1 MLSQVLSIID
11 LLDSP
16 KTSGQAVAE
25 YLDEFNAPGKEV
37 SVHQVNGEKGSTD
50 FVRVRIP
57 GSSGKIAGGTA
68 PSLGI
73 IGRLGGVGARPE
85 MIGYVSDGDG
95 ASAALSAAAK
105 LLSMAEKG
113 DRLSGDVIVSTHV
126 TGWAPTEPHEPV
138 AFMGSPVDIQ
148 VMNAEEVEPEMDAVL
163 SIDTTKG
170 NRTINHKGIAIS
182 PTVKQGYILRIS
194 EDLLS
199 VVETV
204 TGQPPV
210 VFALSNQDI
219 TPYGNGL
226 HHINS
231 ILQPAAAT
239 SAPVVGVAIT
249 SVTAVPGCATGASHE
264 TDIELAARFTVET
277 AKGFGRGG
285 IDFHDQDEFD
295 RIVGLYGQATALQ
308 TLGVEGESSSSTA
321 ASSRGEKVPAV
332 PAGRPGSE

>member
-1 MLSQVLSIID
+1 MLSQVLSIVD
-11 LLDSP
+11 LLDSAT
-16 KTSGQAVAE
+16 TSGESVAE
-25 YLDEFNAPGKEV
+25 FLRSYDAPGSEV
-37 SVHQVNGEKGSTD
+37 TVHQVDGHKGSTD

-57 GSSGKIAGGTA
+57 GTAGKSAGGPA
-68 PSLGI
+68 PTLGI

-95 ASAALSAAAK
+95 ACAALSAAAK
-105 LLSMAEKG
+105 LMSMAAKG
-113 DRLSGDVIVSTHV
+113 DRLPGDVIVSTHV

-138 AFMGSPVDIQ
+138 AFMGSPVDIH
-148 VMNAEEVEPEMDAVL
+148 VMNKEEVEEEMDAVL

-182 PTVKQGYILRIS
+182 PTVKEGYILRIS

-199 VVETV
+199 VMETV

-210 VFALSNQDI
+210 VFALTTQDI

-226 HHINS
+226 HHLNS

-239 SAPVVGVAIT
+239 NAPVVGVAIT

-264 TDIELAARFTVET
+264 VDIELAARFAVET
-277 AKGFGRGG
+277 AKGFGRGSLS
-285 IDFHDQDEFD
+285 FHDQDEFNE
-295 RIVGLYGQATALQ
+295 IVRLYGQATALQ
-308 TLGVEGESSSSTA
+308 TLGAGARESS
-321 ASSRGEKVPAV
+321 G
-332 PAGRPGSE
+332 AGRE

>member
-1 MLSQVLSIID
+1 MLSEVLSIID

-16 KTSGQAVAE
+16 KTSGQNVAE
-25 YLDEFNAPGKEV
+25 YLRGFNSPEAEV
-37 SVHQVNGEKGSTD
+37 SVHQVHGDKGSTD
-50 FVRVRIP
+50 FVRVLIP
-57 GSSGKIAGGTA
+57 GGSGKTVGGAA
-68 PSLGI
+68 PTLGI

-113 DRLSGDVIVSTHV
+113 DRLPGDVTISTHV

-138 AFMGSPVDIQ
+138 AFMGSPVDIR
-148 VMNAEEVEPEMDAVL
+148 VMNTEEVEPQMDAVL

-170 NRTINHKGIAIS
+170 NRIINHKGIAIS

-199 VVETV
+199 VMETV

-210 VFALSNQDI
+210 VFPLATQDI

-226 HHINS
+226 HHLNS

-239 SAPVVGVAIT
+239 LAPVVGVAIT

-264 TDIELAARFTVET
+264 TDIELAARFAVET
-277 AKGFGRGG
+277 AKGFGRGA
-285 IDFHDQDEFD
+285 IQFHDEDEFT
-295 RIVGLYGQATALQ
+295 RIVGLYGQAITLQ
-308 TLGVEGESSSSTA
+308 TLGDQADPASTA
-321 ASSRGEKVPAV
+321 SASRTDTAHTAAAV
-332 PAGRPGSE
+332 NQGSE

>member
-1 MLSQVLSIID
+1 MLSEVLSIID

-16 KTSGQAVAE
+16 KTSGQVIAD
-25 YLDEFNAPGKEV
+25 YLREFNVPDAEV
-37 SVHQVNGEKGSTD
+37 SVHQVHGDKGSTD

-57 GSSGKIAGGTA
+57 GGSGKTVGGAA
-68 PSLGI
+68 PTLGI

-95 ASAALSAAAK
+95 ASAALAAAAK
-105 LLSMAEKG
+105 LLSMAERG
-113 DRLSGDVIVSTHV
+113 DRLPGDVTISTHV

-148 VMNAEEVEPEMDAVL
+148 VMNAEEVEPQMDAVL

-170 NRTINHKGIAIS
+170 NRIINHKGIAIS

-199 VVETV
+199 VMETV
-204 TGQPPV
+204 TGRPPV
-210 VFALSNQDI
+210 VFPLATQDI

-226 HHINS
+226 HHLNS

-239 SAPVVGVAIT
+239 PAPVVGVAIT

-264 TDIELAARFTVET
+264 TDIELAARFAVET
-277 AKGFGRGG
+277 AKGFGRGA
-285 IDFHDQDEFD
+285 IQFHDQEEFT
-295 RIVGLYGQATALQ
+295 RIVGLYGQATSLQ
-308 TLGVEGESSSSTA
+308 TLGGQADPESAAA
-321 ASSRGEKVPAV
+321 ASRPATEHTASV
-332 PAGRPGSE
+332 ANQGSE